1 MHLTNITQYSLST
14 YIPKSLRDLGIL
26 EKSSKTLVCNLI
38 DADIMYSM
46 PNELVWNL
54 DNGYSLVLKMIH
66 ISGDRA
72 WFELQKNRKT
82 VGSFVLIEGGQFTF
96 KNEEL
101 NATILTGKLD
111 YLYRDPWSASLS
123 NVTEYSENGKILE
136 FFRKVT
142 LTEGD
147 ILGDTQVKVISSKP
161 SFEILF
167 TLINKVL
174 GFRF

>member
-1 MHLTNITQYSLST
+1 KTIASDGQKMRPSTTFSLCGSEATTLYLVAVWGT
-14 YIPKSLRDLGIL
+14 Y
-26 EKSSKTLVCNLI
+26 
-38 DADIMYSM
+38 
-46 PNELVWNL
+46 
-54 DNGYSLVLKMIH
+54 H

-82 VGSFVLIEGGQFTF
+82 VGSAILIEGEQFIF

-123 NVTEYSENGKILE
+123 KVTEYSENGKILE

-147 ILGDTQVKVISSKP
+147 ILGDTQVKVIYSKP

-167 TLINKVL
+167 TLIRKVL
-174 GFRF
+174 EF